1 MKISSP
7 VNNNPTPS
15 TPKPAATLRVYE
27 IPTVFRTLMETMVDD
42 DGVLSSDGLS
52 QLDELLQSATY
63 SILDLSCFVKECE
76 VTEKSIREIGNSTLE
91 RARQLSARID
101 KYKEYLLKALEVTG
115 HAKLSDPRISVAVQN
130 NPASVWIEDE
140 RALPPN
146 PDYFRIHKEVDRS
159 KLKELLKSG
168 QEIPGVHLIVTKRV
182 SIK

>member
-1 MKISSP
+1 MKTSP
-7 VNNNPTPS
+7 VNKPNG
-15 TPKPAATLRVYE
+15 KPAATIQVFA
-27 IPTVFRTLMETMVDD
+27 IPDSFRELMEANVDD
-42 DGVLSSDGLS
+42 DGVLSTEGMEKLE
-52 QLDELLQSATY
+52 QLLHNAKE
-63 SILDLSCFVKECE
+63 SILNLSCYVKECE
-76 VTEKSIREIGNSTLE
+76 LTEKSIREIANSTLE

-101 KYKEYLLKALEVTG
+101 KYKVCLLKALEVTG
-115 HAKLSDPRISVAVQN
+115 HAKLSDPRICVAIQN

-146 PDYFRIHKEVDRS
+146 PDYFRIHKEPDRS